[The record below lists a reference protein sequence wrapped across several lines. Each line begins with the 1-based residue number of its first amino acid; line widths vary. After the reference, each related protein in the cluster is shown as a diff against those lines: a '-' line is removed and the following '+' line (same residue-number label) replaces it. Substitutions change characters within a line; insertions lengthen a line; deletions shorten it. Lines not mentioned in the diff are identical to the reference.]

1 MTDRPRPLSE
11 RPVLAG
17 IAALTGVAVVV
28 GLLAGITVLLA
39 TKILGVE
46 GGGVE
51 ASGSTPTAGETLY
64 LPDPVETKAPEGP
77 RITLDVDPE
86 DLEVS
91 DEETAEDQ
99 KKDKD
104 KKKDEFTLRAGQD
117 SVVAMQRIDLT
128 GTYPQGNGAILRVQ
142 RKENGAWADFPVTVS
157 VRDGSYSTYV
167 MTGQMGVTKFRV
179 LDTDSGK
186 KSNVVTVAIG

>member
-1 MTDRPRPLSE
+1 VTDRPTPLSE

-28 GLLAGITVLLA
+28 GLLAGITVLMA

-46 GGGVE
+46 GGDVE

-86 DLEVS
+86 DLEAT
-91 DEETAEDQ
+91 DEETVEDQ
-99 KKDKD
+99 EKDK

-128 GTYPQGNGAILRVQ
+128 GKYPKGNGAILRVQ

-167 MTGQMGVTKFRV
+167 ITGQMGVTKFRV

-186 KSNVVTVAIG
+186 KSNAVTVTIG